1 MIRLLVVDDSAVFR
15 RGMQDLFAAI
25 EEVEVVGVA
34 ADGASGVDV
43 ALELQPD
50 IALMDLAM
58 PGLPGIEAT
67 RRLSA
72 AAPHIGVVVMTMLED
87 DDAVLQALRA
97 GARGYLVKGA
107 RQNEILDVIR
117 GVHAGRAV
125 IGRPW
130 RGSSRRWWRAARRRS
145 RSPTSR
151 RESGTSSPPRGRR
164 EHRAGRGPAR
174 AVRQDRPQP
183 RLFDSDKARGARSHA
198 GRAQGARGGPAA
210 LTAARISA
218 PHRRLST
225 IVLIMLIQ

>member
-125 IGRPW
+125 IGAPW

-151 RESGTSSPPRGRR
+151 RESGTSSPPSRAARAPRR
-164 EHRAGRGPAR
+164 SRAGSGCPT
-174 AVRQDRPQP
+174 RP
-183 RLFDSDKARGARSHA
+183 
-198 GRAQGARGGPAA
+198 
-210 LTAARISA
+210 SA
-218 PHRRLST
+218 TTSLRF
-225 IVLIMLIQ
+225 